1 MAKKK
6 EENKKTKFIKILF
19 TEEEF
24 KDIGRYAQNSFQ
36 SKSEFVRVAIRERID
51 KLNKERFEIS
61 KLRSVAY
68 EDFKYLFN
76 EISKKAIEQELKE
89 VLPLKKPNSEEMRE
103 RAEEK
108 ETRKRELSK
117 IRESILKDKEY

>member
-24 KDIGRYAQNSFQ
+24 KDIGKYAQNSFQ

-51 KLNKERFEIS
+51 KIIKERYEIHE
-61 KLRSVAY
+61 LRSKAY
-68 EDFKYLFN
+68 EEFKKEFGDL
-76 EISKKAIEQELKE
+76 SKNPAIELELKE
-89 VLPLKKPNSEEMRE
+89 ILPLKTPDQEEMKKRK
-103 RAEEK
+103 EEK
-108 ETRKRELSK
+108 EARKIELEELRKSFFGK
-117 IRESILKDKEY
+117 